1 MFKIAIV
8 GEIIETH
15 FIFLASNF
23 QLLFARGDL
32 VELLISS
39 NISRYAE
46 FRAVDRIITCIE
58 NDMKVVPCSRAD
70 VFTNKNVTVLEKRLL
85 MKALSSCLN
94 EDNQEE
100 FKGILHA
107 FLSLHLHCTSSL
119 CIAVI
124 QKLMVGFSWPMLCAD
139 FEDKTFRC
147 YLEHKRL
154 TQNLIHYI
162 LYSIGM
168 CDDQTLCLDGVRR
181 VKKFLQS
188 LGRYGNT
195 PFLFPMYGCGEI
207 PQCFCRLSAVFGG
220 IYCLKRPITEIHL
233 NPSLD
238 QFHAIKCNDQLIR
251 AKTLIISGT
260 ELNQFAHV
268 LPKSND
274 EAIDSAASVAA
285 AASAVPE
292 PTTATPSSNHSQ
304 CGKLSRAIFIRTK
317 PLCMESG
324 SMGGGVE
331 FLKLPPIGDEF
342 AANGSEC
349 TGAFIIQLSHW
360 SGTVPK
366 DLCTGLNLKIFPN
379 FELQTNFIPIFVFFE
394 SSCRFSTCNVPCQK

>member
-1 MFKIAIV
+1 MKIIKRNLKVINTIPFTLPTPYHIV
-8 GEIIETH
+8 DGL
-15 FIFLASNF
+15 IFCF
-23 QLLFARGDL
+23 VCDF
-32 VELLISS
+32 
-39 NISRYAE
+39 
-46 FRAVDRIITCIE
+46 
-58 NDMKVVPCSRAD
+58 VV
-70 VFTNKNVTVLEKRLL
+70 
-85 MKALSSCLN
+85 
-94 EDNQEE
+94 
-100 FKGILHA
+100 
-107 FLSLHLHCTSSL
+107 
-119 CIAVI
+119 
-124 QKLMVGFSWPMLCAD
+124 D
-139 FEDKTFRC
+139 FEDKTFRG

-233 NPSLD
+233 NQSLD

-251 AKTLIISGT
+251 AKALIISGT
-260 ELNQFAHV
+260 EINHFAHV
-268 LPKSND
+268 LPRNDDD
-274 EAIDSAASVAA
+274 EAINSAAVAA
-285 AASAVPE
+285 TVTAEAAAPE
-292 PTTATPSSNHSQ
+292 STTTSSTSNHSQ

-317 PLCMESG
+317 PLCKESSG

-342 AANGSEC
+342 PANGSEC
-349 TGAFIIQLSHW
+349 TGAFVIQLSHW

-366 DLCTGLNLKIFPN
+366 DLC
-379 FELQTNFIPIFVFFE
+379 
-394 SSCRFSTCNVPCQK
+394 RFSNL

>member
-1 MFKIAIV
+1 M
-8 GEIIETH
+8 
-15 FIFLASNF
+15 
-23 QLLFARGDL
+23 
-32 VELLISS
+32 
-39 NISRYAE
+39 
-46 FRAVDRIITCIE
+46 
-58 NDMKVVPCSRAD
+58 
-70 VFTNKNVTVLEKRLL
+70 NK
-85 MKALSSCLN
+85 
-94 EDNQEE
+94 
-100 FKGILHA
+100 F
-107 FLSLHLHCTSSL
+107 F
-119 CIAVI
+119 
-124 QKLMVGFSWPMLCAD
+124 VGFSITD
-139 FEDKTFRC
+139 FEDKTFRN

-233 NPSLD
+233 NQSLD

-251 AKTLIISGT
+251 AKTVIISGT
-260 ELNQFAHV
+260 EFNHFAHV
-268 LPKSND
+268 LPKNDD
-274 EAIDSAASVAA
+274 EAIDSAVS
-285 AASAVPE
+285 E
-292 PTTATPSSNHSQ
+292 PATTTTTTPSPSNHSQ

-317 PLCMESG
+317 PLCKETG
-324 SMGGGVE
+324 NVGGGVE

-349 TGAFIIQLSHW
+349 TGAFVIQLSHW

-366 DLCTGLNLKIFPN
+366 DLCKFDHFEKKNSILKFGFYSIGFP
-379 FELQTNFIPIFVFFE
+379 F
-394 SSCRFSTCNVPCQK
+394 

>member
-1 MFKIAIV
+1 MDGF
-8 GEIIETH
+8 
-15 FIFLASNF
+15 F
-23 QLLFARGDL
+23 
-32 VELLISS
+32 
-39 NISRYAE
+39 
-46 FRAVDRIITCIE
+46 
-58 NDMKVVPCSRAD
+58 
-70 VFTNKNVTVLEKRLL
+70 
-85 MKALSSCLN
+85 
-94 EDNQEE
+94 
-100 FKGILHA
+100 
-107 FLSLHLHCTSSL
+107 SL
-119 CIAVI
+119 
-124 QKLMVGFSWPMLCAD
+124 PMLCAD

-268 LPKSND
+268 LPKCND
-274 EAIDSAASVAA
+274 EAIDLAATVAA
-285 AASAVPE
+285 TAMAAAVPE
-292 PTTATPSSNHSQ
+292 PTTATPSSLANHSQ

-317 PLCMESG
+317 PLCMETG
-324 SMGGGVE
+324 NMGGGVE

-349 TGAFIIQLSHW
+349 TGAFVIQLSHW

-366 DLCTGLNLKIFPN
+366 DLCTVLNLKIFPILN
-379 FELQTNFIPIFVFFE
+379 ANSFHSNVFLIFLQI
-394 SSCRFSTCNVPCQK
+394 